1 MDVATLLPVLCW
13 TLLPLPLI
21 WFSSS
26 MGRLELLLPW

>member
-13 TLLPLPLI
+13 TLFPLQLI

-26 MGRLELLLPW
+26 TGRRRLHP